1 MLGKCPRGKRL
12 KGSQCPTQAIPVYTC
27 YPVSRPCEALTRN
40 PLKSKS
46 HTLIFIV
53 PVRTAHACTAC
64 VGRGKPAPQAGTGVG
79 VLATHVFNNLSIAS
93 ELQRYSQSL
102 LNKNKPSQT
111 NSRSS
116 VKQRIALVDGGHICT
131 NNLDCHR
138 QPLNNFIHVH
148 VLRKG
153 EFRSQLVQPEAPGSV
168 STSSTCMAF
177 QSEPNYPMSI
187 VPTQSH
193 VKHPRST
200 GVSGLAQTWY
210 PIRASNSHLGFEGH
224 RLNPGT
230 DSQPKVL
237 KASTGNGEGVNT
249 VNTW

>member
-1 MLGKCPRGKRL
+1 MPHQSYSCLHVLSCIASMRSTHKKSIEKQITLANPYSGLAKRSCMYSVCRE
-12 KGSQCPTQAIPVYTC
+12 GET
-27 YPVSRPCEALTRN
+27 RPC
-40 PLKSKS
+40 
-46 HTLIFIV
+46 
-53 PVRTAHACTAC
+53 
-64 VGRGKPAPQAGTGVG
+64 APQAGTGVRG
-79 VLATHVFNNLSIAS
+79 LATHVFNHLSTAS

-111 NSRSS
+111 NRRSS
-116 VKQRIALVDGGHICT
+116 VKQRIALVAGGHICT
-131 NNLDCHR
+131 NNLHCHR
-138 QPLNNFIHVH
+138 QALSNFPHVH

-153 EFRSQLVQPEAPGSV
+153 EFRSRLVQPEAPGSV

-187 VPTQSH
+187 APIQSH
-193 VKHPRST
+193 VRHPRST

-210 PIRASNSHLGFEGH
+210 PFRASNSDLRFKGH

-230 DSQPKVL
+230 DGQPTVL
-237 KASTGNGEGVNT
+237 KASTGNGERVNT